1 MDDGLAPTATDA
13 LRPIAAATPGLVLL
27 LLFGSRARGEGRTDA
42 DWDFGYLA
50 DASTDLE
57 GLRTALVLATGT
69 DRIDMADLDRAGAL
83 LRYRAARDGRLV
95 YEREPGV
102 DGRFRLAAA
111 DFWCDAGPLLRQAY
125 ANVLSELG
133 R

>member
-1 MDDGLAPTATDA
+1 MPDEPGRPATDE
-13 LRPIAAATPGLVLL
+13 LRSIAAATPGLALL
-27 LLFGSRARGEGRTDA
+27 LLFGSRARADGRPDS

-125 ANVLSELG
+125 ANVLGELG